1 MDAISKAVNNFSC
14 DLLKEIAK
22 SEPNK
27 NIFYSPLSIATV
39 LKMVMSGAGGNTKSQ
54 MEKVLH
60 VSQECSS
67 LKECEEELKSEI
79 KQLLSDQKGKKYELK
94 IVSGIFGDKAFTF
107 IDQYVQLLKNEY
119 NAEVQ
124 TVDFKHNAE
133 TESQKINEWVK
144 CLTNGKITNLY
155 EKGSL
160 NESSVVAL
168 VNAIYFKGK
177 WANKFNPTNT
187 KEGTFH
193 VNKNEKKTIQMM
205 SQSGKFKY
213 LALPEFKS
221 KALMLP
227 YEEDL
232 CMIIVLPDE
241 TDGIKELLSK
251 ATPDLLATWAQR
263 KNLREKEVDVMIPKF
278 KLEEGYDVTSTLKTL
293 GMTDIFQGN
302 ADLSGISSTKGLV
315 LSSFVHK
322 SSIDVDEEGTEAAAA
337 TGAGVSVT
345 SLPKREPFTADHPF
359 MFFLAKNSNFL
370 IFFQGVVFSP

>member
-39 LKMVMSGAGGNTKSQ
+39 LKMIMSGAGGKTKSQ

-79 KQLLSDQKGKKYELK
+79 KELLSNQKGKKYELK
-94 IVSGIFGDKAFTF
+94 IVDGLFGDKAFTF
-107 IDQYVQLLKNEY
+107 IDQYVQRLKTEY

-124 TVDFKHNAE
+124 TVDFKHDAE
-133 TESQKINEWVK
+133 TERRKINEWVK

-155 EKGSL
+155 KEGSFD
-160 NESSVVAL
+160 ESSVMAL
-168 VNAIYFKGK
+168 VNAIYYKGK
-177 WANKFNPTNT
+177 WAKKFNPGNT
-187 KEGTFH
+187 REGTFH

-213 LALPEFKS
+213 RALPEFKS

-251 ATPDLLATWAQR
+251 VTPDLLATWAQR

-278 KLEEGYDVTSTLKTL
+278 KLEESYELMPTLKTL
-293 GMTDIFQGN
+293 GMTDLFQGN

-315 LSSFVHK
+315 VSSFVQK
-322 SSIDVDEEGTEAAAA
+322 SYIDVDEEGTEAAAA

-345 SLPKREPFTADHPF
+345 SLPKRESFTADHPF

-370 IFFQGVVFSP
+370 IFFQGVFFSP

>member
-60 VSQECSS
+60 VSPECSS

-79 KQLLSDQKGKKYELK
+79 KELLADQKCKKYQLK
-94 IVSGIFGDKAFTF
+94 IVNRLFGDKAFTF

-133 TESQKINEWVK
+133 AERQKINEWVK
-144 CLTNGKITNLY
+144 CLTNGKITELY

-160 NESSVVAL
+160 DESSVAAL

-177 WANKFNPTNT
+177 WANKFSPANT

-251 ATPDLLATWAQR
+251 ATPDLLVTWAQR